1 MAHQRE
7 ARGSVRR
14 PLLLAA
20 GMAGVGAA
28 SHWLAEGA
36 SAAAPSSHCPAGG
49 ADCPAESSCLLAC
62 ALSHCPMLQ
71 PRPSPAVT
79 S

>member
-7 ARGSVRR
+7 AGGSVRR

-28 SHWLAEGA
+28 SHWLAEAA

-49 ADCPAESSCLLAC
+49 AECPAESSCLLALAT
-62 ALSHCPMLQ
+62 ALCS
-71 PRPSPAVT
+71 SPGQVQL
-79 S
+79 